1 MKSQSTKDL
10 WDARYK
16 SETFIY
22 GKEANQYFKEA
33 LKKLNLTGKI
43 LLAAEGEGRNAIYAA
58 KKGLDIFA
66 FDISEQAR
74 NKALQFAKEE
84 NVQIR
89 YEVGEI
95 SNLGLEED
103 TFDAAAMT
111 FAHLP
116 AQLRRNFHREV
127 AKCIKPGGFIILQ
140 GFSKKNLE
148 NKRKNPNAGGPNKE
162 EMLFSEEI
170 IRDDFQGFEMI
181 ELEEAQVNLNEG
193 VLHNGTASVINFI
206 GRKL

>member
-181 ELEEAQVNLNEG
+181 ELEEAQVNLREG